1 MKEEV
6 QSLLKVSTFDY
17 ILIPGGHKYV
27 YKCTIILINPFEGLI
42 TERYYEWFA
51 NRVQNYTEQ
60 KNLKSPPRN
69 LIVQYK
75 ELSDDIANR
84 SFKGHALRLRS

>member
-42 TERYYEWFA
+42 TEWYYEWFA
-51 NRVQNYTEQ
+51 NRVQDYTEQ
-60 KNLKSPPRN
+60 KILSPHQEIWLFN
-69 LIVQYK
+69 TKNSAMIL
-75 ELSDDIANR
+75 
-84 SFKGHALRLRS
+84 